1 LVGTNLHE
9 AKMTRATISRLAMR
23 DVDLSGADLTDAK
36 MSVSLMERVNLSGAD
51 LRGSSMNIV
60 YITDADL
67 RGANL
72 QKIRCDQFTLPY
84 LVLQFQINI
93 PILRHPY
100 QQQSLLPFYPFCTS
114 I

>member
-1 LVGTNLHE
+1 
-9 AKMTRATISRLAMR
+9 MR

-84 LVLQFQINI
+84 LAASRLDGASMSET
-93 PILRHPY
+93 LRSQLNSSRVSPE
-100 QQQSLLPFYPFCTS
+100 T
-114 I
+114 